1 MVIFIVFVM
10 MGGFLVKAIV
20 ELISKVLVFIFI
32 VWVVLLGVLI
42 LVFIIIGIV
51 ELLIIMEILVV
62 FCIFW
67 FEFMGE
73 FKGIIVE

>member
-1 MVIFIVFVM
+1 MVFVII
-10 MGGFLVKAIV
+10 GGFLVFAIV
-20 ELISKVLVFIFI
+20 ELINKVLVFIFI
-32 VWVVLLGVLI
+32 VWVVLLGVFIFVL
-42 LVFIIIGIV
+42 IIIGIV

-73 FKGIIVE
+73 FKGIIVI